1 MTLYRQLRMQIWLQ
15 LSKLSTGIATESFLA
30 SKSSRL
36 AGATRTSARCWDC
49 HRSSGKKTEA
59 DRFEA
64 VFQAIDV
71 DDSKAIDPTEFSRL
85 FMTLRSATT
94 QPGRALEEEVQ
105 PQRWQSLEGPLA

>member
-1 MTLYRQLRMQIWLQ
+1 MAAAFEVIDRNRDGVLSRIEVIKACRSNAYVRSLLGLPSVIRQED
-15 LSKLSTGIATESFLA
+15 G
-30 SKSSRL
+30 SR
-36 AGATRTSARCWDC
+36 
-49 HRSSGKKTEA
+49 